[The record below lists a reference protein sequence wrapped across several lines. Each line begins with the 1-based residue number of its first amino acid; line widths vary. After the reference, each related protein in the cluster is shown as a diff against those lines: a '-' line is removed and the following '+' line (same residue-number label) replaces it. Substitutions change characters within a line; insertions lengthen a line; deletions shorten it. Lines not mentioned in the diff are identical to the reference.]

1 MRYIRK
7 MQDGERADKVIA
19 YKLPFVWDNTSFGEN
34 VNEEE
39 LFRAGFVRYEESDLR
54 LGAFKVQEALV
65 YKHISDT
72 LGGFKLVERDMNDD
86 EILYNFGKILSLD
99 EWKREYIEAFNQSA
113 NEVYAE
119 YLRKYPDL
127 EQNTFSQKANEAFKV
142 KTNENTPLNETP
154 FLTFLAGENLEARN
168 ALAQAVIA
176 KVAYIT
182 KFESFCVEKRDAIKA
197 CNSIEEIRD
206 IIIDLSDLVIG

>member
-54 LGAFKVQEALV
+54 LGVFKVQEALV
-65 YKHISDT
+65 YKHITDT

-154 FLTFLAGENLEARN
+154 FLTFLDVRRYLP
-168 ALAQAVIA
+168 
-176 KVAYIT
+176 K
-182 KFESFCVEKRDAIKA
+182 
-197 CNSIEEIRD
+197 
-206 IIIDLSDLVIG
+206 

>member
-54 LGAFKVQEALV
+54 LGVFKVQEALV
-65 YKHISDT
+65 YKHITDT

-99 EWKREYIEAFNQSA
+99 EWKREYIEAF
-113 NEVYAE
+113 
-119 YLRKYPDL
+119 
-127 EQNTFSQKANEAFKV
+127 KV
-142 KTNENTPLNETP
+142 NTNENTPLNETP

-197 CNSIEEIRD
+197 CNSLEEIRD
-206 IIIDLSDLVIG
+206 ITIDLSDFL

>member
-7 MQDGERADKVIA
+7 MQDGEQADKVMA

-34 VNEEE
+34 VSEEE
-39 LFRAGFVRYEESDLR
+39 LFKAGFVRYEESDLR

-65 YKHISDT
+65 YKHITDT
-72 LGGFKLVERDMNDD
+72 LGGFKLVERDMNED

-113 NEVYAE
+113 NEVYAQ

-142 KTNENTPLNETP
+142 RGNENTPLNETP
-154 FLTFLAGENLEARN
+154 FLSFLAGESLEARN
-168 ALAQAVIA
+168 ALAKAIIA

-182 KFESFCVEKRDAIKA
+182 KFESFCVKKR
-197 CNSIEEIRD
+197 EEIESAGSRELLTH
-206 IIIDLSDLVIG
+206 IIIDMSDFTA